1 MWWTITYRVIA
12 SVVTFLVGWA
22 VFAIMSPAKESRL
35 SPSTRQVESITLR
48 RLRCPV
54 AVTECQALI
63 ATFRSD
69 GTCNFVTYD
78 HGHHESTF
86 TGDFNPQSFTPIIEH
101 INRQGPFEL
110 PLVSPAS
117 PGTETTTIEVVTS
130 NGTRLVAS
138 YDWATRP
145 LDLADCNIY

>member
-1 MWWTITYRVIA
+1 MWWNITYRVIA
-12 SVVTFLVGWA
+12 SVVTFLIGCA
-22 VFAIMSPAKESRL
+22 VFAIATPTERL
-35 SPSTRQVESITLR
+35 PEDTHQIRSITLS

-54 AVTECQALI
+54 AGPDCKALI

-69 GTCNFVTYD
+69 GTCNYVTYA

-86 TGDFNPQSFTPIIEH
+86 TGDFNPQSFTPIIEQ
-101 INRQGPFEL
+101 INRQGFFEL

-130 NGTRLVAS
+130 NGTRLIAS

-145 LDLADCNIY
+145 LDLADCNVY